1 MLPVLTES
9 DSQPLTFASSRGS
22 IKMRMSASSAR
33 MDRPFT
39 AGQLNPSLFSIEDL
53 FMWKKSLLRLYLQ
66 RGELFAPMECIFT
79 TGHRVNLLILLS
91 EAFFHRIRLQSV
103 MRKKM
108 TETLKCPS
116 RMPAT
121 EEELVLPR

>member
-39 AGQLNPSLFSIEDL
+39 AGQLNPSFSTEDL

-66 RGELFAPMECIFT
+66 KGELFAPLECIFT
-79 TGHRVNLLILLS
+79 TGQRVNQLILLS
-91 EAFFHRIRLQSV
+91 KAFFI
-103 MRKKM
+103 
-108 TETLKCPS
+108 EYD
-116 RMPAT
+116 
-121 EEELVLPR
+121 